1 MQQIFPLKSTIA
13 QLKESML
20 KKQQELFK
28 LECQN
33 KPKLRSFMM
42 FKDFGKQPPHVG
54 KPLSFLER
62 RIVSKLRLGVLPLRI
77 ETGRYLRPLVPE
89 HQRTCYCTSGQVES
103 QYYVLFQCQMYRN
116 LREAWLNKLVKPENF
131 DNLTPQ
137 EKLKTVLNM
146 SENVKHT
153 AQFLLSLM
161 DQRRLLN
168 TMY

>member
-1 MQQIFPLKSTIA
+1 MQHIFPLKNTVA
-13 QLKESML
+13 QLKEAMF
-20 KKQQELFK
+20 KKQRDLFK
-28 LECQN
+28 LECEN
-33 KPKLRSFMM
+33 KPKLRTFMM
-42 FKDFGKQPPHVG
+42 FKDFENQSPHIG

-62 RIVSKLRLGVLPLRI
+62 RIISKLRLGVLPLRI

-103 QYYVLFQCQMYRN
+103 EYYVLFQCQMYRN